1 MYKQQC
7 CRKLM
12 FVCDCYLQTK
22 VIFVFLF
29 LVPTEGLSLIINCH
43 TSVRIPP
50 TSLFSTPSSANAPLI
65 EAFFQQQQITQ
76 FDPND
81 NDNTSNYDASAVQPQ

>member
-1 MYKQQC
+1 
-7 CRKLM
+7 M

-29 LVPTEGLSLIINCH
+29 LVPTEGMSLIINCH
-43 TSVRIPP
+43 TFFCADSP

-65 EAFFQQQQITQ
+65 EASFQQQQITQ

-81 NDNTSNYDASAVQPQ
+81 NDNT